1 MWTRRAAV
9 AGMGAALATPRAALA
24 AGSDDIAQL
33 RRAYLALHPG
43 LYRYATPA
51 QVERRFDAL
60 ARSFDANDDLAAR
73 YLALSRML
81 ATVRCGHSYANFS
94 NQTKRVQQ
102 ALFAGRDKLP
112 LRFRWLGAGDRTA
125 MIVTEDPWDIGVT
138 PGSRILTLDG
148 RPPAAILRELL
159 TVARADGGNDA
170 KRRALMSV
178 AGRDRIESFDV
189 FYPLLFGRRDRFALL
204 VEGPDGR
211 RRTAVLSAIDLAER
225 QAKRAAGDRAD
236 RGWRFERMGDVAV
249 MTLPDWSF
257 YDDAFDW
264 RGWLAVR
271 FEEMARADVR
281 GLVVDV
287 RGNEGGRD
295 CGNAIIAR
303 LIDAPLP
310 GEGIRRLVRFR
321 TVPDDLP
328 PKLLDTWDPS
338 FRRLGEGA
346 PAVGNGFYALA
357 EPEDDSGSDSTIE
370 PQGPRFRGRVAVLTD
385 AANSSATY
393 GFARRMQVSR
403 LGTIVGGET
412 GGNRRGINGGAFFF
426 LTLPTSGIEVDLPL
440 IAGFPTTLQPDAG
453 IEPDLPVA
461 TTAEDLRNGRDPQM
475 AAAVAS
481 ILSA

>member
-9 AGMGAALATPRAALA
+9 AGLGAALAMPRAALA
-24 AGSDDIAQL
+24 AGADDIALL
-33 RRAYLALHPG
+33 RRAYTTLHPG
-43 LYRYATPA
+43 LYRYGSPG
-51 QVERRFDAL
+51 QVGRRFDAL
-60 ARSFDANDDLAAR
+60 ARAFDAGDDVAAR

-81 ATVRCGHSYANFS
+81 ATIRCGHSYANFS
-94 NQTKRVQQ
+94 NQSKRVQQ

-112 LRFRWLGAGDRTA
+112 LRFRWLGAGAAAA
-125 MIVTEDPWDIGVT
+125 MVVTDDPWDTGVT
-138 PGSRILTLDG
+138 PGSRILMLNG
-148 RPPAAILRELL
+148 RPAAAILGALM

-178 AGRDRIESFDV
+178 TGRDRVESFDV
-189 FYPLLFGRRDRFALL
+189 FHPLLFGRSERFDLL
-204 VEGPDGR
+204 VEAPDGR
-211 RRTAVLSAIDLAER
+211 RRTATLAAIDLAGR
-225 QAKRAAGDRAD
+225 QGKRAAADRAD
-236 RGWRFERMGDVAV
+236 RGWRFERVGQTAV
-249 MTLPDWSF
+249 MTLPDWGF

-264 RGWLAVR
+264 RGWLAAR
-271 FEEMARADVR
+271 FEEMGRADVR

-310 GEGIRRLVRFR
+310 GEGMRRLVRFQ

-328 PKLLDTWDPS
+328 PTLLDTWDQS

-346 PAVGNGFYALA
+346 PAAGGGYYALSD
-357 EPEDDSGSDSTIE
+357 PDDDSGSDSVIR
-370 PQGPRFRGRVAVLTD
+370 PLGPRFRGRVAVLTD

-393 GFARRMQVSR
+393 GFARRVQAAR

-426 LTLPTSGIEVDLPL
+426 VRLAESGLEADLPL
-440 IAGFPTTLQPDAG
+440 IGTFPPQPAPDQGVKPDVPVPVTIADIRAGGDPALDRA
-453 IEPDLPVA
+453 
-461 TTAEDLRNGRDPQM
+461 LRLVR
-475 AAAVAS
+475 A
-481 ILSA
+481 